1 MNVTITTNR
10 GKAFKVSSICVPML
24 DESKCII
31 ELEDE
36 RTPAEI
42 FADFDGLE
50 TITKTDDVT
59 DQVKHYDG
67 FASLVEFK
75 RVKGNTVRLTLEKG
89 AETNG

>member
-31 ELEDE
+31 ELKDE

-59 DQVKHYDG
+59 DKVKHFDG
-67 FASLVEFK
+67 FTSLVGFQRLK
-75 RVKGNTVRLTLEKG
+75 AGHVRLTLEKVVV
-89 AETNG
+89 ANG